1 MTVSWKL
8 LDMRS
13 RLQLIDTQ
21 LVVLLARRFE
31 VMREVREWKQA
42 EGMPLIDSK
51 REDEVLQ
58 RAVEL
63 GFSIGVPETLIRKLY
78 ENLFEHVRGKQNV
91 HEKPDE
97 SGLTQIKDE
106 PAAIDQNPP
115 GPSSSIP
122 ELVSDMSNSDAHSW
136 KR

>member
-1 MTVSWKL
+1 MTMSWKL

-31 VMREVREWKQA
+31 VMREVREWKRA
-42 EGMPLIDSK
+42 EGLPLFDSR

-58 RAVEL
+58 RATEL
-63 GFSIGVPETLIRKLY
+63 GFSLGVPETLIRKLY
-78 ENLFEHVRGKQNV
+78 EQLFEHVRGRQHVPGKRG
-91 HEKPDE
+91 E

-106 PAAIDQNPP
+106 PAAINQNPP
-115 GPSSSIP
+115 GPSSSVP
-122 ELVSDMSNSDAHSW
+122 ERFTEKSNSDANSW